1 MILEL
6 KANTPI
12 NDFLQSYAGSGISRF
27 HMPGHKGVSLHG
39 LEALDITEIKGAD
52 YLYEA
57 DGVISSSEDITSRI
71 FGTAHTLYSTEGS
84 SLSIKTMLSI
94 AVRCRSKSGRTK
106 VIAARNAH
114 KAFINGCIL
123 LDIDPVWIYSSAP
136 SASVCGCNVTAADVK
151 SALDSAPDA
160 AAVYITSPDYLGNL
174 ADIEGIS
181 RICKTYGVPLLV
193 DNAHGAYL
201 KFLSPSLHPI
211 DLGADMCCD
220 SAHKT
225 LPVYTGGSY
234 LHISHSAPEE
244 FSLCAKSEMA
254 LFSST
259 SPSYLIMGSLDKCA
273 GELQG
278 TLPERIRQ
286 CCRRTE
292 HAAEKIR
299 ACGWDTA
306 GEEPMK
312 LTVCPNSCGYRGGE
326 LAEIMRAY
334 GIECEYSDYSS
345 VVFMPSPYNVEKDF
359 LRLERAFEEIPKKP
373 ALTAEIEMFPRTDS
387 VMSLREAYF
396 SPFEEIP
403 ADMASG
409 RICARPALSCQ
420 PSIPLITGGEI
431 FTPDIIKILK
441 NYSIFTVSVVK

>member
-1 MILEL
+1 M
-6 KANTPI
+6 KPQTPI
-12 NDFLQSYAGSGISRF
+12 NDFLQNYARSGISRF
-27 HMPGHKGVSLHG
+27 HMPGHKGKPLHG
-39 LEALDITEIKGAD
+39 LEPLDITEIKGAD

-57 DGVISSSEDITSRI
+57 DGIIAQSEAITSSI
-71 FGTAHTLYSTEGS
+71 FETARTLYSTEGS
-84 SLSIKTMLSI
+84 SLSIKTMLAI
-94 AVRCRSKSGRTK
+94 VMRCGRKGGRTK
-106 VIAARNAH
+106 IIAARNAH

-123 LDIDPVWIYSSAP
+123 LDIQPVWIYSASP
-136 SASVCGCNVTAADVK
+136 TGSVCGCHVTAENVK
-151 SALDSAPDA
+151 SALEINPDA

-174 ADIEGIS
+174 ADIGGIS
-181 RICKTYGVPLLV
+181 AVCKVFGVPLLV

-234 LHISHSAPEE
+234 LHISKSAPTE
-244 FSLCAKSEMA
+244 FSQWAKAEMS

-273 GELQG
+273 GELQTG
-278 TLPERIRQ
+278 LPQRIRS
-286 CCRRTE
+286 CCQRTRQ
-292 HAAEKIR
+292 AAETIR
-299 ACGWDTA
+299 SYGWETA

-312 LTVCPNSCGYRGGE
+312 LTVIPNSRGYRGE
-326 LAEIMRAY
+326 QLADIMRTH

-345 VVFMPSPYNVEKDF
+345 VVFMPSPYNSEEDF
-359 LRLERAFEEIPKKP
+359 IRLEKAFEEIPKKP
-373 ALTAEIEMFPRTDS
+373 PIPTEFEMFPRTNS

-396 SPFEEIP
+396 APCEEIP
-403 ADMASG
+403 TEQALG
-409 RICARPALSCQ
+409 RICARSALSCQ